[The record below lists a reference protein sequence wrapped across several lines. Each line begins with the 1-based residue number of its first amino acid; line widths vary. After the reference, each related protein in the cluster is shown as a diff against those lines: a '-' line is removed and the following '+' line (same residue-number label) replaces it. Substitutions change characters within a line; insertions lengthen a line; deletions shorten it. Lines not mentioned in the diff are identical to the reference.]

1 MVKFGK
7 KYRSEQITTW
17 ESKYINYKHLK
28 HFIKIH
34 STNLNNDDNPINK
47 TNITKQFVN
56 ELDREIKT
64 FYLFFTS
71 QERQLYV
78 QINMQLHG
86 KSSYYSHSP
95 EEISNEIINIY
106 KIASTTLNLT
116 KYIHSNITAIFKIL
130 KKFDK
135 KFNQFNVSLSHD
147 YIVSNLKQKNSNL
160 FYIFEFKLIDEVIVL
175 LEDLQTEIGNAFKF
189 IKKHF
194 KKDKSK
200 EKGSISLLNQT
211 PICVIEKNINDKRRS
226 IMDHISEIEHL
237 YTQISQFHRKWNRLV
252 KLSDYTNSN
261 KTSNNIDEQNHIIHS
276 DIDSFFSQGNRV
288 ASKITKE
295 NKINISLTLIQKV
308 YMAICFTF
316 ILPNAYSTLI
326 VDFVKQTSIYNSA
339 LIIAMT
345 PLGGMFSIL
354 FTSFFISKTFKVPML
369 ISSALCALGNILFTI
384 GIALDNLALCCV
396 ARFLSGLSLNTRIHR
411 SYILEFVPK
420 KHISNY
426 MLLFKMSNIIGY
438 ALGPFITYLFTFL
451 GTKDK
456 TNKYLNSWLL
466 FDQYTVPSW
475 ILSLGAVILLILIAI
490 FYVEPVNYTFNAYG
504 DGESPSLAA
513 QKLGLFTLEGVFTN
527 EELNALNQLNDN
539 LTNAEGSFQSN
550 NTNLVTF
557 TITNIVLKERSFGG
571 TINKALS
578 LVLYIVFIS
587 NFIIMSLLVN
597 TPMYMYF
604 SRLKED
610 KIPICTNVN
619 KTVSLIMSIAFG
631 LITFA
636 YAIHFFYTSPF
647 MNKSWYMLSISL
659 FILIVEGIL
668 VFGTFIH
675 FVYCKIA
682 LLILV
687 LIFSY
692 LLMDTSVYFYTKFV
706 PSDFVFCKLNASTY
720 ILLMS
725 MLGMFCGSIIGM
737 LGLAIGSE
745 VNDFRKLF
753 KWVVISH
760 LILVCVGVLAIVI
773 IGLSFG
779 DKAIRRIMRKKDTQK
794 LRRTEF

>member
-7 KYRSEQITTW
+7 QYHNEQITAW
-17 ESKYINYKHLK
+17 ASKYINYKQLK
-28 HFIKIH
+28 HFIKIN
-34 STNLNNDDNPINK
+34 STNFNNEDNPLNK
-47 TNITKQFVN
+47 TNITKQFIN
-56 ELDREIKT
+56 KLDKELKT

-71 QERQLYV
+71 QERELYV
-78 QINMQLHG
+78 QINLQLHS
-86 KSSYYSHSP
+86 KSTYYSRSP

-106 KIASTTLNLT
+106 NIASTTLNLT
-116 KYIHSNITAIFKIL
+116 KYVHSNITALFKIL

-135 KFNQFNVSLSHD
+135 KFNASLSHD
-147 YIVSNLKQKNSNL
+147 YIVSNLKQKNSDL
-160 FYIFEFKLIDEVIVL
+160 FYIFEFKLIDEVTVL

-189 IKKHF
+189 IKKHSN
-194 KKDKSK
+194 KDKSK
-200 EKGSISLLNQT
+200 VKTSISLINKT
-211 PICVIEKNINDKRRS
+211 PIYIIEKDVNDKRRS
-226 IMDHISEIEHL
+226 IMDKISEIEHL
-237 YTQISQFHRKWNRLV
+237 YTQISQFHRKWNRHV
-252 KLSDYTNSN
+252 KLSDYTTSN
-261 KTSNNIDEQNHIIHS
+261 RTSNNINEENQINS
-276 DIDSFFSQGNRV
+276 DIDSIFNKGNRV
-288 ASKITKE
+288 ESKITKE
-295 NKINISLTLIQKV
+295 NKINISLTLIQKIL
-308 YMAICFTF
+308 MAICFMF

-326 VDFVKQTSIYNSA
+326 VDFVNQTSMYYSA

-354 FTSFFISKTFKVPML
+354 FTSCFISKTFKVPML
-369 ISSALCALGNILFTI
+369 ISSALCALGNILFTV
-384 GIALDNLALCCV
+384 GIAIDNLILCCI
-396 ARFLSGLSLNTRIHR
+396 ARFFSGLSLNTRIHR
-411 SYILEFVPK
+411 SYLLEFVPK

-426 MLLFKMSNIIGY
+426 MLLFKLCNIIGY
-438 ALGPFITYLFTFL
+438 ALGPLITYLFTFL

-456 TNKYLNSWLL
+456 SINSLLL

-475 ILSLGAVILLILIAI
+475 ILSLAAIILLILII
-490 FYVEPVNYTFNAYG
+490 VLYVEPVNYTFNAYG

-527 EELNALNQLNDN
+527 EELDSLNQLNDN
-539 LTNAEGSFQSN
+539 LSDGQNSFQPDD
-550 NTNLVTF
+550 TNLVTC

-578 LVLYIVFIS
+578 LVLYLVFIS
-587 NFIIMSLLVN
+587 NFIIMSLLSN

-604 SRLKED
+604 AWLNDD
-610 KIPICTNVN
+610 KITICTNVN
-619 KTVSLIMSIAFG
+619 KTVSLIMVISFG
-631 LITFA
+631 LIA
-636 YAIHFFYTSPF
+636 LSYVIHFFYISPF
-647 MNKSWYMLSISL
+647 LNKSWYMLSISL
-659 FILIVEGIL
+659 IILIIEGIL
-668 VFGTFIH
+668 LFGTFIT
-675 FVYCKIA
+675 FVYYKIT

-692 LLMDTSVYFYTKFV
+692 LLMDTAVYFYTKFV

-720 ILLMS
+720 VMFIS
-725 MLGMFCGSIIGM
+725 MMGMFCGSIIGIF
-737 LGLAIGSE
+737 GLTIGTE

-760 LILVCVGVLAIVI
+760 LILVCIGMLALVM